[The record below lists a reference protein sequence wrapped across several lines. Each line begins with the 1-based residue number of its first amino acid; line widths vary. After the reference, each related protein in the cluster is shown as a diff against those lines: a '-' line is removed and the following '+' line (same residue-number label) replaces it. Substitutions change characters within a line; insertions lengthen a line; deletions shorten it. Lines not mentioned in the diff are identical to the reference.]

1 MGVVG
6 TVGAA
11 GTAAGA
17 NGSTKKDTYPGG
29 IYVAGGSIT
38 IN

>member
-6 TVGAA
+6 TAGAS

-17 NGSTKKDTYPGG
+17 NGSTKKDTHSGG
-29 IYVAGGSIT
+29 IYVAGGKIT